1 MMYFQSVIAWFGNMQ
16 FAAVLAMLRCAF
28 RRNVSRKK
36 SLGLMAG
43 SVIGFALSNGFFNMR
58 AQLDPSFG
66 QYAFIAFVILLFF
79 FNWLYGFFAL
89 RVDWRQLTE
98 SLLFFVTFLEL
109 SLLIS
114 ITLADSIGWV
124 DDMGR
129 LLVIPLIV
137 LLCVWVRRVTCLI
150 KVPFSPLQWVLINL
164 IPFLMN
170 LLITFWQGQRQGNYF
185 LLTGLVLF
193 AMDLTIYYLF
203 CRLAQKTTEQAEL
216 LLDNKM
222 LNFHLQQ
229 MEEVHVMLENTRSLR
244 HEIRTHFFLIESLIR
259 EKKDEEAI
267 AYIHQ
272 TIEPALAKEEKVST
286 GNGFVDMV
294 LSRKTAEAR
303 EKGIPVT
310 LNVLLPANLHINQ
323 EMLCSLLFNLWDN
336 AIEASG
342 KASAPDIR
350 FSMNLYKSYLNIII
364 SNSIDASVLA
374 SNPQLNTSKEDPVR
388 HGMGIRLIRKAV
400 ESNHGDM
407 RIYEEDGYFVISI
420 FLELDDETA

>member
-1 MMYFQSVIAWFGNMQ
+1 MIYFQSVIAWFGNMQ
-16 FAAVLAMLRCAF
+16 FVAVLAMLRCAF
-28 RRNVSRKK
+28 ERKVSRKK
-36 SLGLMAG
+36 SLALLAG
-43 SVIGFALSNGFFNMR
+43 SIIGFALSNVFFNMR

-66 QYAFIAFVILLFF
+66 QYAFIAFIILLFF

-89 RVDWRQLTE
+89 CVDWRQLTE
-98 SLLFFVTFLEL
+98 SLLFFVTFLEF

-114 ITLADSIGWV
+114 ITLADSFEWF

-137 LLCVWVRRVTCLI
+137 LLCVWVKRVTCLI
-150 KVPFSPLQWVLINL
+150 KVPFSPLQWVLVNM
-164 IPFLMN
+164 IPILMN

-203 CRLAQKTTEQAEL
+203 CRLAKKTTEQAEL
-216 LLDNKM
+216 MLDNKM

-259 EKKDEEAI
+259 EKKDDEAI

-286 GNGFVDMV
+286 GNSFVDMV

-303 EKGIPVT
+303 ENGIPVT
-310 LNVLLPANLHINQ
+310 LNVLLPANLNINQ
-323 EMLCSLLFNLWDN
+323 EMLCSLLLNLWDN
-336 AIEASG
+336 AIEASS

-350 FSMNLYKSYLNIII
+350 FSMNLYKSYLNIMI

-374 SNPQLNTSKEDPVR
+374 SNPQLNTSKADPVR
-388 HGMGIRLIRKAV
+388 HGMGIRLVRKAV

-420 FLELDDETA
+420 FLELNDRIE